1 MTKWQLSDIKLI
13 LCTSYIDTN
22 IANESIILQQCINLH
37 IRMHLEAKLLVV
49 KEQRHIQSANNKL
62 LDMQA
67 SYSAYCSSQ
76 RKSLMR
82 IYKNG
87 LISQWQSAFLYKVS
101 RVSKSKEM
109 SESHE
114 RHSFQVNKAAAH
126 YWLKFYT
133 QEKTLMLLIWE
144 SALFPLERFLL
155 GTKSGQN
162 KRGKDNNNNQSSN
175 KMRAPPLAFC
185 SVLQTEGIFLKRP
198 PMSAGT
204 SPRASPS
211 TAACYFL
218 CVPEMEALP
227 QSPQTD
233 FQSPHT

>member
-155 GTKSGQN
+155 GSKSGQN
-162 KRGKDNNNNQSSN
+162 KRGKNNNNNQSSN
-175 KMRAPPLAFC
+175 KMRAPP
-185 SVLQTEGIFLKRP
+185 P
-198 PMSAGT
+198 
-204 SPRASPS
+204 
-211 TAACYFL
+211 
-218 CVPEMEALP
+218 
-227 QSPQTD
+227 
-233 FQSPHT
+233 